1 VSTSDNTRPE
11 PFPRRIVSL
20 VPSLTELLASW
31 GLGERLAGRTRYC
44 EEPRE
49 LMSRVETVGGTKNP
63 DVSRIVELRPD
74 LVVVNREENRRE
86 DYEALIAAG
95 LAVHVTHPR
104 TVAEAADMFR
114 ALGAVVGASEAAE
127 ALAARSRAALAAAE
141 ASRPER
147 PVPTFCPIWRNPWM
161 TFSERTYIG
170 DMLTVAGLAN
180 VFGGA
185 DSPDF
190 FDVDLGEAR
199 RRAPTLV
206 LLPDE
211 PYVFEEKHVKE
222 LTDFGFRGRFELVS
236 GKDLSWYGPRMPD
249 AVTRLVAF
257 AGKVAA
263 ASAVV

>member
-1 VSTSDNTRPE
+1 MSTSDNTRPE
-11 PFPRRIVSL
+11 VFPRRIVSL

-31 GLGERLAGRTRYC
+31 GLIDRLAGRTRYC

-49 LMSRVETVGGTKNP
+49 LVSRVETVGGTKNP
-63 DVSRIVELRPD
+63 DISRILELRPD

-86 DYEALIAAG
+86 DYEDLIAAG

-104 TVAEAADMFR
+104 TVAEAADMFV
-114 ALGAVVGASEAAE
+114 ALGAAVGASEEAE
-127 ALAARSRAALAAAE
+127 ALATRSRAALAAAE
-141 ASRPER
+141 AARPAR
-147 PVPTFCPIWRNPWM
+147 AVPTFCPIWRNPWM
-161 TFSERTYIG
+161 TFCDRTYIG

-180 VFGGA
+180 VFGGDDA
-185 DSPDF
+185 RDF
-190 FDVDLGEAR
+190 FEVDLAEAKR
-199 RRAPTLV
+199 RTPTLV

-222 LTDFGFRGRFELVS
+222 LEDFGFSGRFELVS
-236 GKDLSWYGPRMPD
+236 GKDLSWYGPRMPE

-263 ASAVV
+263 SSAAG